1 MKSHHYTFAHGVI
14 RDYVAAQHLEFITL
28 MVSPDRD
35 NFAAWL
41 WKQAERHVGSSIS
54 GLDTSLT
61 AIVCREV
68 SGYPVVFIR
77 LPPPTAIA
85 EAICVAIVGIG
96 AQEGEGEKYLARYIL
111 LEAGIDSNNNP
122 RTVLC
127 EWAAGVHSNY
137 GDGPEPELEAFVQD
151 VKGLLLSNA
160 GAARAEV

>member
-1 MKSHHYTFAHGVI
+1 MRSHHYTFAHGVI
-14 RDYVAAQHLEFITL
+14 QDYVAAHPLQFITL

-35 NFAAWL
+35 DFVAWL
-41 WKQAERHVGSSIS
+41 WEQAARYVGSPIS
-54 GLDTSLT
+54 GIDISLT
-61 AIVCREV
+61 AVACREV

-96 AQEGEGEKYLARYIL
+96 AEEGERYMARYIL
-111 LEAGIDSNNNP
+111 LEAGVDSNNNP

-137 GDGPEPELEAFVQD
+137 GDGPEPELEAFVEA
-151 VKGLLLSNA
+151 VKNLL
-160 GAARAEV
+160 